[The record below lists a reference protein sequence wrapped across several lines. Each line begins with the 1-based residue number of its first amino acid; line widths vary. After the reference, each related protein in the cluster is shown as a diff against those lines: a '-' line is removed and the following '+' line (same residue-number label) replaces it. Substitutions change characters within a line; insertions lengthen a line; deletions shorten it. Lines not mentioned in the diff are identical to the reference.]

1 MIATNDVQMLRYVP
15 IPREIADEARRTRK
29 DRFGHDVQVLM
40 ETGPCRSCLRIA
52 EEPEEFL
59 LLSYQPLA
67 DRNPYAEIGPIFIHA
82 RECEPYSAPDE
93 FPADFA
99 ERRLVVRAYDRD
111 GRIADAVVAEPGEAP
126 AAAAQFLSDA
136 NIAEIHVR
144 HTSYTCFDFRIVRA
158 SD

>member
-1 MIATNDVQMLRYVP
+1 MIATNDLQSLRYVA
-15 IPREIADEARRTRK
+15 IPHEIADEARRTGK
-29 DRFGHDVQVLM
+29 DRFGHLVDALI
-40 ETGPCRSCLRIA
+40 ERGPCRVCLRISK
-52 EEPEEFL
+52 EPEEFL

-99 ERRLVVRAYDRD
+99 ERQLVVRAYDRD

-126 AAAAQFLSDA
+126 AAAARFLSDS
-136 NIAEIHVR
+136 NIAEVHVR
-144 HTSYTCFDFRIVRA
+144 HTSYTCFDFKIVRA